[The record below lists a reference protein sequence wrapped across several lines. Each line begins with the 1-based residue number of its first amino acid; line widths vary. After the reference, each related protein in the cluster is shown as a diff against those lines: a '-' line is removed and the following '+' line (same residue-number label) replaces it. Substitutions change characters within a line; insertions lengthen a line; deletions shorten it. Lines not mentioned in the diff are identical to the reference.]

1 VGQDIV
7 DVGDAE
13 FVCANVDVVIAT
25 DDGVPVDENE
35 DIEAEG
41 TFGEGEEELVDE
53 GVK

>member
-1 VGQDIV
+1 VGTEVDEAVLV
-7 DVGDAE
+7 DVD
-13 FVCANVDVVIAT
+13 VDVVIPT